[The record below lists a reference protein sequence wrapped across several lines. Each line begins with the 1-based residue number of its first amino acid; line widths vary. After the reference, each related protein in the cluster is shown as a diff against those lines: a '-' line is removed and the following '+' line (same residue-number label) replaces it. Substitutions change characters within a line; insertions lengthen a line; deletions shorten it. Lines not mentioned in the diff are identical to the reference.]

1 MPGITT
7 DADTSGGALTASQST
22 VYANGNLVIVHEDVV
37 AGHGDSPHILQNII
51 AGSDNI
57 FIGGIAVCNEGD
69 GNTLCGHKATGSG
82 DVAAGS
88 EFINAVAIAMGFP
101 SLNIPEVDAIEILQ
115 GRDAEVAQGLD
126 PDTSE
131 ALEYGDGGI
140 SSARRSNTSSTTG
153 VSGAQDAN
161 AVSDVPSP
169 QPSNENGQYIYWL
182 PHTDS
187 RVKPQVV
194 SNLETL
200 SQAVG
205 YQLQI
210 TSGYRSPAYNAS
222 VDGAKASQHMQANAV
237 DIIQTGLTTAQRQQ
251 FIQAAVDAGFT
262 AIGIYNTFTHLDI
275 RGGALRAWGP
285 NGSWRDLSNYS
296 WAVAALEA
304 KGYNYPG

>member
-7 DADTSGGALTASQST
+7 DIDTSGGALTASQTT
-22 VYANGNLVIVHEDVV
+22 VYANDNLVIVHNDVV
-37 AGHGDSPHILQNII
+37 AGHGDSPHLPQNIV
-51 AGSDNI
+51 AGSAKI

-69 GNTLCGHKATGSG
+69 GNTVCGHTATGSG
-82 DVAAGS
+82 DVAAG
-88 EFINAVAIAMGFP
+88 NVADTVAIAMGFS
-101 SLNIPEVDAIEILQ
+101 SLNITEADAIDILQ

-126 PDTSE
+126 PNTSE
-131 ALEYGDGGI
+131 GVEYGDGGI
-140 SSARRSNTSSTTG
+140 SSARYSNTSPTNG

-187 RVKPQVV
+187 RVKPQVI
-194 SNLETL
+194 SNLETV

-205 YQLQI
+205 YQLQV

-222 VDGAKASQHMQANAV
+222 VGGAKASQHMQANAV

-275 RGGALRAWGP
+275 RGGALRAWGS
-285 NGSWRDLSNYS
+285 NGSWTGLSSYP
-296 WAVAALEA
+296 WAVTALEA

>member
-1 MPGITT
+1 MPGICREN
-7 DADTSGGALTASQST
+7 DTAEGGLIPSQDT
-22 VYANGNLVIVHEDVV
+22 VKANDKKVIVHEDDVE
-37 AGHGDSPHILQNII
+37 GHGNGIHAAPTMK
-51 AGSDNI
+51 AGSNAV
-57 FIGGIAVCNEGD
+57 FVGGKAVCNAED
-69 GNTLCGHKATGSG
+69 LATCDHPATGSADVFVG
-82 DVAAGS
+82 DIAD
-88 EFINAVAIAMGFP
+88 AVAIAMGFS
-101 SLNIPEVDAIEILQ
+101 SLNITEADAIDILQ

-194 SNLETL
+194 SNLETV

-205 YQLQI
+205 YQLQV

-222 VDGAKASQHMQANAV
+222 VDGAKASQHMLQNAV

-285 NGSWRDLSNYS
+285 NGSWTGLSNYS
-296 WAVAALEA
+296 WAVSALEA